1 MKTIRRT
8 QMEAF
13 EGMTLQG
20 FKEDFNRKMDALAM
34 AGKKTDKPQIDIVN
48 LRGSVLY
55 EEEWKEPE
63 SLRDHFDLAN
73 LRVTCGQCEKFRPT
87 KYSWGECEYCR
98 GDLRKADEPC
108 ERFWKEW
115 ERGNC
120 FLSEEER
127 ENYGEIEGKYRRSR
141 IRSIA

>member
-13 EGMTLQG
+13 EGMTVES

-55 EEEWKEPE
+55 EEEWRELVGRMRLLP
-63 SLRDHFDLAN
+63 
-73 LRVTCGQCEKFRPT
+73 
-87 KYSWGECEYCR
+87 WG
-98 GDLRKADEPC
+98 
-108 ERFWKEW
+108 
-115 ERGNC
+115 
-120 FLSEEER
+120 SEESRRTMR
-127 ENYGEIEGKYRRSR
+127 EILEGMGARELLLK
-141 IRSIA
+141 